1 MSDPASLQNLHDIV
15 LTDPAPFWPPAPGWY
30 VVSGIILFSLTWML
44 WRFYSRWRSNA
55 YRRLS
60 LKELGRIRSKIQS
73 DQPGQL
79 DQLEPSLRELPELV
93 KRTALS
99 VWPREKVASL
109 TGSEWLRFL
118 DQTGNTNSFTKGD
131 GRLLAEMGYA
141 KKQKL
146 TSLSDEQMGSLLS
159 ITEKWIREHRI
170 Q

>member
-1 MSDPASLQNLHDIV
+1 LSDQASLQNLHDIIIPGPV
-15 LTDPAPFWPPAPGWY
+15 PWWPPAPGWY
-30 VVSGIILFSLTWML
+30 VTGGIIFLLFTWIS
-44 WRFYSRWRSNA
+44 WRFYTRWRSNE

-60 LKELGRIRSKIQS
+60 IKELGRIRSNIQS
-73 DQPGQL
+73 DQS
-79 DQLEPSLRELPELV
+79 ESSLRELPELV

-99 VWPREKVASL
+99 VWPREQVASL

-118 DQTGNTNSFTKGD
+118 DQTGNTDVFTKGD
-131 GRLLAEMGYA
+131 GRLLAELGYA

-146 TSLSDEQMGSLLS
+146 TSLSDEQIGSLLR